1 MYAFVWK
8 CPRRL
13 PDVNVAHFFFLHFC
27 SIVDMFSQSCA
38 CVFPHLQ
45 VLTFTHHLCVFWG
58 VGAGGRN
65 VGATERGGQVFAV
78 VLKPDQESDNVSV
91 AQ

>member
-1 MYAFVWK
+1 M
-8 CPRRL
+8 CLLRGGGGG
-13 PDVNVAHFFFLHFC
+13 
-27 SIVDMFSQSCA
+27 
-38 CVFPHLQ
+38 
-45 VLTFTHHLCVFWG
+45 WG
-58 VGAGGRN
+58 GGK